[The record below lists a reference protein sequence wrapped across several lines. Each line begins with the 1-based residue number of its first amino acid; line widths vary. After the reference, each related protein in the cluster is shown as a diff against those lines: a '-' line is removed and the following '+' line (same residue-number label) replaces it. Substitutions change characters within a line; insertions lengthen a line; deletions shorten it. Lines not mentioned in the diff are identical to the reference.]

1 MNKAFLLALCALGL
15 AGAPVVPEACAQAA
29 QPPPAPLSVQTAPTP
44 LARTELYFGKIA
56 PEQWDEFLAQVV
68 TPRFPD
74 GLTWFD
80 THGQWQNRTGIVTR
94 QDSRVLILIHAPTPE
109 KDRLIDEVRTE
120 FKTRYKEQSV
130 LRATQAV
137 TASF

>member
-1 MNKAFLLALCALGL
+1 MNKVFLIVLCALAL
-15 AGAPVVPEACAQAA
+15 AGPPCVPRVCAQSA
-29 QPPPAPLSVQTAPTP
+29 QPPPAPLAVQTAPTP
-44 LARTELYFGKIA
+44 LARTELYFGAIA
-56 PEQWDEFLAQVV
+56 RDQWDEFLAQVV

-80 THGQWQNRTGIVTR
+80 THGQWQNRAGVLTR
-94 QDSRVLILIHAPTPE
+94 QDSRVLILIHAPSPE
-109 KDRLIDEVRTE
+109 KDRLIDEVRAE